1 VANHP
6 ALESD
11 RDLIEAVL
19 AGDPAAIDLFVRHY
33 TRFIYCTARRD
44 TRLNHHDAD
53 DITQRVFVKLLED
66 DGRRLRTWQGTK
78 FEPFLRE
85 VVRNEALSYAR
96 AQFRPDHDPF
106 PDDDEAPTATAIDLP
121 PAHDDPE
128 GEALLAEV
136 RAFLAECYGAL
147 SIEHQ
152 QAVACRYQD
161 ELDQRSIAAVLGLSQ
176 ANAAQRVSRGTR
188 ALRDC
193 LSSKLGERPWVLA

>member
-1 VANHP
+1 MP
-6 ALESD
+6 SRFDPD
-11 RDLIEAVL
+11 RSLIDTVL
-19 AGDPAAIDLFVRHY
+19 ASAPAAIDHFIRRY
-33 TRFIYCTARRD
+33 TRFIYHTDRRD

-85 VVRNEALSYAR
+85 VVRNEALSYDR
-96 AQFRPDHDPF
+96 AQFRSDHDPF

-147 SIEHQ
+147 SVEHQ